1 MTLITNLG
9 ILAAALLCAIAANH
23 ESQCRGRPMAALL
36 FRVAAVLFLL
46 RWSPVSP
53 AKIVICSPP
62 PPAHPSRERRRELR
76 FAQPNIASVAG

>member
-36 FRVAAVLFLL
+36 FRVAAVLCLVAL
-46 RWSPVSP
+46 V
-53 AKIVICSPP
+53 
-62 PPAHPSRERRRELR
+62 
-76 FAQPNIASVAG
+76 ASVARENRHLFTPSARTPKQGAAA